1 MGFDFVQPLLLLLLP
16 LAALPLLR
24 RRSDTLVYSA
34 IAWLPVD
41 RIGRVAGFL
50 WRAFAVA
57 AMAAVVIGLAG
68 PGQSGA
74 QVLRTGRGA
83 EILILMD
90 RSSSMDANVVP
101 KDVKSGGQFDASR
114 PSKNKVV
121 RELLSR
127 FVAGRP
133 GDRFAFTAFSTT
145 PLRIVP
151 FTDDHALV
159 QAALAATAIG
169 RGLPDTLMGK
179 ALLSA
184 IDDFAGRSYSGSRIV
199 LVVSDGGAQL
209 DEATRERIRAGLA
222 RERIGLYWIYI
233 RSSPNSP
240 DLTQAGQAGRGGVY
254 DSVEEQALHDFFT
267 SLATPYRLFQTD
279 DATMMAAAM
288 REIDRQQ
295 NFPLSYW
302 RRVPRVDYSGRCW
315 LAALLCCLGLLA
327 CRALQLQAWP
337 ARARPPLARSE
348 A

>member
-101 KDVKSGGQFDASR
+101 KDVKAGGQFNASM
-114 PSKNKVV
+114 PTKSQVV
-121 RELLSR
+121 RELLSE
-127 FVAGRP
+127 FVAKRP
-133 GDRFAFTAFSTT
+133 DDRFAFMAFSTS
-145 PLRIVP
+145 PMRIVP
-151 FTDDHALV
+151 FTQQGDVV
-159 QAALAATAIG
+159 QAGLAATGVG
-169 RGLPDTLMGK
+169 RGLPDTHMGS
-179 ALLSA
+179 ALLAA
-184 IDDFAGRSYSGSRIV
+184 IGEFEGRPYAGSRVI

-209 DEATRERIRAGLA
+209 DETTRQRIQAGLV
-222 RERIGLYWIYI
+222 RQKIGLYWIYI

-240 DLTQAGQAGRGGVY
+240 DLTTDAVGSL
-254 DSVEEQALHDFFT
+254 DSVEELALHSFFRA
-267 SLATPYRLFQTD
+267 LPTPYRLFQTD
-279 DATMMAAAM
+279 DASALAAAM
-288 REIDRQQ
+288 AEIDRLQ
-295 NFPLSYW
+295 NFPLSVVE
-302 RRVPRVDYSGRCW
+302 RVPRRDFSAACYGV
-315 LAALLCCLGLLA
+315 ALLCCLGLLL
-327 CRALQLQAWP
+327 CRALQLPSWAPAWRDEGGP
-337 ARARPPLARSE
+337 S
-348 A
+348 